1 MIETPDG
8 PEVAIGCVANL
19 WSKMMHFK
27 KAGDTEYGHTHTF
40 DHMTLLARG
49 KIKLTVDGV
58 GSEFTAPQ
66 MIYIKA
72 GKMHELMALEDDSL
86 AYCIHALRDNEG
98 DILDPAM
105 IPSNITPQNVF
116 ETAAPLVTIQIL

>member
-1 MIETPDG
+1 MIELPDG

-58 GSEFTAPQ
+58 GSEFIAPQ

-72 GKMHELMALEDDSL
+72 GKLHELMALEDDSL
-86 AYCIHALRDNEG
+86 AYCIHALRDKEG

-105 IPSNITPQNVF
+105 IPSNISPSNVF
-116 ETAAPLVTIQIL
+116 DTAAPLATDHG

>member
-27 KAGDTEYGHTHTF
+27 KAGDTEYGHSHTF

-49 KIKLTVDGV
+49 KIKLTVDDV

-72 GKMHELMALEDDSL
+72 GKVHELMALEDDSL
-86 AYCIHALRDNEG
+86 AYCIHALCRE
-98 DILDPAM
+98 PRS
-105 IPSNITPQNVF
+105 PC
-116 ETAAPLVTIQIL
+116 

>member
-1 MIETPDG
+1 MNELPDG

-27 KAGDTEYGHTHTF
+27 KAGDTEYGHAHVF
-40 DHMTLLARG
+40 DHLTLLVKG
-49 KIKLTVDGV
+49 KIKIAVDGID
-58 GSEFTAPQ
+58 SEFVAPQ

-72 GKMHELMALEDDSL
+72 GKVHELTALEDDSM

-98 DILDPAM
+98 DILDPTM
-105 IPSNITPQNVF
+105 IPSNISPSNVF
-116 ETAAPLVTIQIL
+116 DTAAPLITR